1 MEIIMILSNK
11 IFNIFKKDVNIIKQM
26 LTQNNENL
34 KNKPKWQW

>member
-1 MEIIMILSNK
+1 MILSNK